1 MESILPYVYGAFGG
15 AGVLLVYYGFRRAVA
30 RERAAAE
37 RRIGLW
43 MMNGGMVLIGAT
55 LALAL
60 WLT

>member
-1 MESILPYVYGAFGG
+1 MQEMMPDVYGGLGG
-15 AGVLLVYYGFRRAVA
+15 LGVLLVYYGFRRATEKDTEA
-30 RERAAAE
+30 PR

-60 WLT
+60 WLK